1 MVCKYSVRKMN
12 EKKAKKEEII
22 DRRVR
27 KKERERERERKHAPK
42 RRSIQIV
49 RLRLRETDIHTDRQ
63 TDRQTDRER
72 RRGRQS
78 YIDRVPFFQPKLKAY
93 FSQTT

>member
-27 KKERERERERKHAPK
+27 KKERERERERE
-42 RRSIQIV
+42 
-49 RLRLRETDIHTDRQ
+49 REKTRT
-63 TDRQTDRER
+63 
-72 RRGRQS
+72 
-78 YIDRVPFFQPKLKAY
+78 
-93 FSQTT
+93 